1 MRKIDFAKEWWVQSF
16 SGFVIVARFE
26 GGGKTKAITQNFFSP
41 PQPENSQA
49 RISMSL
55 RDIEILKIVAAVVD
69 ETHKLRNLVE
79 KLVP

>member
-1 MRKIDFAKEWWVQSF
+1 MLK
-16 SGFVIVARFE
+16 SGGCKVSLALSLLPDLKE
-26 GGGKTKAITQNFFSP
+26 GGKQKLSHKTFFSA